1 MIIDPWGTNFLTYLH
16 ILILYEGTVLGE
28 AEGGTGVTT
37 APIDMA
43 FLESVR
49 INMPVLDHRRA
60 ELYSVYDL

>member
-1 MIIDPWGTNFLTYLH
+1 M
-16 ILILYEGTVLGE
+16 YEGTVLGE